1 MLERLIRHGL
11 AKVVVHAPRRGED
24 PLDAQVRALKGVLR
38 FTPLGRRVKQL
49 IEQLIEQLIMRL
61 VWLFLAQ

>member
-11 AKVVVHAPRRGED
+11 AKVVVHAPRGGED
-24 PLDAQVRALKGVLR
+24 ALDARPPKSMLR

-49 IEQLIEQLIMRL
+49 IEQLIEQLL
-61 VWLFLAQ
+61 VD